1 MKPSATGILLAGV
14 SKTLGRVKNCRW
26 SWDLPHNMVTFTLQ
40 HKPNVED
47 SGTQAKNSANSI
59 VDIWEGHRTTK
70 NPHIHTFSLKPKN
83 ARFDTLCEPVQTQKG
98 EMSSGR
104 NVKLDLSDRVAWL
117 LKMSSREGLSLRCF
131 VRQNMILELCRFC
144 PRIIFIYIYI
154 HNEGTWRGNLSY
166 SYAVPFRRLGSEHHV
181 RPRRP
186 VWANS
191 V

>member
-1 MKPSATGILLAGV
+1 MKPSATGILLVGV

-70 NPHIHTFSLKPKN
+70 KTTYPHFFFETKKCPFQHALWTSADAKRWNVECPQRE
-83 ARFDTLCEPVQTQKG
+83 AGPQRQ
-98 EMSSGR
+98 GR
-104 NVKLDLSDRVAWL
+104 LA
-117 LKMSSREGLSLRCF
+117 LKMSSRDGLSLRCF

-144 PRIIFIYIYI
+144 PRIIFNYIY
-154 HNEGTWRGNLSY
+154 EGAWRGKLSY
-166 SYAVPFRRLGSEHHV
+166 SYAVPFRGLGSEHHV
-181 RPRRP
+181 KPRRP